1 MSCLSLYAKYIA
13 NTTISV
19 AGTSHPWFLVGVL
32 VTWSLVLCVCFVDR
46 CLSFCP
52 FSFGHCV
59 VCSSCPF
66 GIFKHYNYTYNKTY
80 PDIFLIGVIDDRSKV
95 LAILSTSVSTSSEM
109 LKKIIDFN
117 IINEII

>member
-1 MSCLSLYAKYIA
+1 M
-13 NTTISV
+13 
-19 AGTSHPWFLVGVL
+19 
-32 VTWSLVLCVCFVDR
+32 
-46 CLSFCP
+46 
-52 FSFGHCV
+52 
-59 VCSSCPF
+59 
-66 GIFKHYNYTYNKTY
+66 YNKTY